1 MLALINI
8 TEIPEVIKYQGE
20 TLCEIIKSHIE
31 NVSDSYAGTIRSVS
45 DDVIFGATNPVKF
58 LAMAQDWNECIRRD
72 AINTVN
78 TWLKNALHWTASSL
92 TAPKSDCRKP
102 TTCSIPL
109 GSIASSRKM
118 SSGLI
123 TCTRSSTVLSF
134 RTCARTR
141 RTTLSQT
148 SRLSE
153 LNY

>member
-72 AINTVN
+72 AINTVH
-78 TWLKNALHWTASSL
+78 TWLKNGAAL
-92 TAPKSDCRKP
+92 D
-102 TTCSIPL
+102 
-109 GSIASSRKM
+109 
-118 SSGLI
+118 
-123 TCTRSSTVLSF
+123 
-134 RTCARTR
+134 
-141 RTTLSQT
+141 SQF
-148 SRLSE
+148 SYSAKVRLSE
-153 LNY
+153 ADDMFHPFGFHCVISENEFGFDYLHTVINGSQLQDMCQNPQNYAIANVTFE

>member
-78 TWLKNALHWTASSL
+78 TWLKNGAALDNQFSYSA
-92 TAPKSDCRKP
+92 K
-102 TTCSIPL
+102 
-109 GSIASSRKM
+109 
-118 SSGLI
+118 
-123 TCTRSSTVLSF
+123 V
-134 RTCARTR
+134 
-141 RTTLSQT
+141 
-148 SRLSE
+148 RLSE
-153 LNY
+153 ADDMFHPFGFHCVISENEFGFDYLHTVINELQLRDMCKNPQNYAIANVTFD

>member
-31 NVSDSYAGTIRSVS
+31 NVS

-78 TWLKNALHWTASSL
+78 TWLKNGAALDNQFSYSA
-92 TAPKSDCRKP
+92 K
-102 TTCSIPL
+102 
-109 GSIASSRKM
+109 
-118 SSGLI
+118 
-123 TCTRSSTVLSF
+123 V
-134 RTCARTR
+134 
-141 RTTLSQT
+141 
-148 SRLSE
+148 RLSE
-153 LNY
+153 ADDMFHPFGFHCVISENEFGFDYLHTVINGSQLQDMCQNPQNYAIANVTFE